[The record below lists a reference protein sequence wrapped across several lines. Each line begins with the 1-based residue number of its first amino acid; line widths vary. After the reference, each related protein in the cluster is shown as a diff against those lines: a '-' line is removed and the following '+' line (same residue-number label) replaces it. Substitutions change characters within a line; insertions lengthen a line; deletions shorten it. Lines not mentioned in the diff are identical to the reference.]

1 MSRLPS
7 LLRNTGLTALA
18 CAMLASASASAGGSS
33 VELVTPRCT
42 LVGEEI
48 VVEVRIGPNAPNVVG
63 LQSAI
68 SYDGAILQ
76 FLGEEAGD
84 APFDL
89 PIYFQH
95 NPVARKIDM
104 AVGISPPSAPSA
116 GNVVAKRLRFLV
128 ISAGVDCTPAQLVQF
143 RSDKLVRNLLTD
155 SEGAAIVP
163 ALASLNELNL
173 GPAPS
178 LTAPPDIV
186 GTPAVGSATLFTSVG
201 VVTASGCGPTLN
213 LSFVRSDGQTLIG
226 AGFHSTDSPI
236 TITWTVVDECG
247 RITSDIQTV
256 TVNAGVG
263 DLSGDGVVDASDLTF
278 VLNSWGTNGNIGD
291 ADGDGS
297 VDAKD
302 LAAILN
308 NWGPV
313 TP

>member
-18 CAMLASASASAGGSS
+18 CAMLASVSASAGGSS

-104 AVGISPPSAPSA
+104 AVGISPPSAP
-116 GNVVAKRLRFLV
+116 
-128 ISAGVDCTPAQLVQF
+128 
-143 RSDKLVRNLLTD
+143 
-155 SEGAAIVP
+155 
-163 ALASLNELNL
+163 
-173 GPAPS
+173 
-178 LTAPPDIV
+178 
-186 GTPAVGSATLFTSVG
+186 
-201 VVTASGCGPTLN
+201 
-213 LSFVRSDGQTLIG
+213 
-226 AGFHSTDSPI
+226 
-236 TITWTVVDECG
+236 W
-247 RITSDIQTV
+247 
-256 TVNAGVG
+256 
-263 DLSGDGVVDASDLTF
+263 
-278 VLNSWGTNGNIGD
+278 
-291 ADGDGS
+291 
-297 VDAKD
+297 
-302 LAAILN
+302 
-308 NWGPV
+308 NWA
-313 TP
+313 